1 MNLKKPCKVVFV
13 DHKKVIDFDDINFR
27 STSDPVKNFQHF
39 IYKLYLKTTLLNERI
54 FFFNSKIHVFI
65 SGMIYSTMFGGGS
78 SSYAT
83 KKEESAYFRNFQFS
97 SFVDSKL
104 PAGSG

>member
-1 MNLKKPCKVVFV
+1 MN
-13 DHKKVIDFDDINFR
+13 
-27 STSDPVKNFQHF
+27 
-39 IYKLYLKTTLLNERI
+39 TLNDRT
-54 FFFNSKIHVFI
+54 FFLNSKVHVFI

-83 KKEESAYFRNFQFS
+83 KKEESAYFRNFKFS

-104 PAGSG
+104 PGASGA